1 MNEIDIIEMYK
12 KGKSIAF
19 ITNQHYRE
27 KNANIP
33 QNYYKNG
40 SFIITKKEVNKTEC
54 RKIVETVII
63 NYLNRFKVING

>member
-19 ITNQHYRE
+19 ITNQYYRE